1 MMKLKKKSV
10 LILCSFF
17 CILALSACGQKK
29 IPVDSVD
36 SVVDEQRILQSAVYF
51 ADMLPFGERNL
62 LDYKE
67 QQNQYALFKK
77 RFLQAW
83 NQLKPYKGNLPY
95 FRSYVQVSPE
105 KRGFSENLH
114 RWTDKQYQKLAYN
127 AQYEYFPSMAKNAL
141 IVKDTA
147 LRLAPTDKPYFINPK
162 RPGQAYPFD
171 MFQNSTLRAGS
182 AAKVFHVSYDNAW
195 YYVEATNA
203 SGWVQK
209 EHLAFTTQEIETLWK
224 QSADFAAVT
233 KDGSLVKNDRV
244 KEAVN
249 LGSVFPIISE
259 SPYGYTV
266 AVPFRS
272 LYGEARIEHCY
283 ISKDSAVKMPLPL
296 KADTVAE
303 FAEPLLGNLYGWGG
317 MYNNRD
323 CSSTLQDLFTPF
335 GIWLPRNSAQQ
346 AKAGMRLM
354 LTNLSDEEKEE
365 RIRVQ
370 AVPFQTF
377 IYLPGHIG
385 LYVGQYEGKAVML
398 HNMWGVRINEYGRFV
413 VGKTVIT
420 TLYPGEELEGFS
432 NSLMSRVQSLTVVGK
447 E

>member
-1 MMKLKKKSV
+1 MKFGRFV
-10 LILCSFF
+10 LCMICVVL
-17 CILALSACGQKK
+17 LSACGQKK
-29 IPVDSVD
+29 IPVDSV
-36 SVVDEQRILQSAVYF
+36 SAVADEQNIVQSPLYF
-51 ADMLPFGERNL
+51 ADMLPFGERTL
-62 LDYKE
+62 LDYAE
-67 QQNQYALFKK
+67 QQKQYAVFKK
-77 RFLQAW
+77 RFTAAW
-83 NQLKPYKGNLPY
+83 NQKKPYKGNLAY
-95 FRSYVQVSPE
+95 FRSYVQAVPE

-114 RWTDKQYQKLAYN
+114 RWSDKHYHALAYN
-127 AQYEYFPSMAKNAL
+127 AQYENFPSMAKNAL

-195 YYVEATNA
+195 YYVEAANA

-209 EHLAFTTQEIETLWK
+209 EHIAFTDEETEKQWK
-224 QSADFAAVT
+224 NAADYVAVV
-233 KDGSLVKNDRV
+233 KDNTLVKNSAV
-244 KEAVN
+244 AEAVN
-249 LGSVFPIISE
+249 LGSVFPLTAE
-259 SPYGYTV
+259 SSYGYTV
-266 AVPFRS
+266 AIPFRN
-272 LYGEARIEHCY
+272 LYGEVRVEQCY
-283 ISKDSAVKMPLPL
+283 VAKDRAVKMPVPL

-303 FAEPLLGNLYGWGG
+303 FSEQLMGNLYGWGG

-346 AKAGMRLM
+346 AKAGHRIVLGDI
-354 LTNLSDEEKEE
+354 SDKKKEE
-365 RIRVQ
+365 IIRVQ
-370 AVPFQTF
+370 AIPFQTL

-385 LYVGQYEGKAVML
+385 LYVGQHEGKAVML
-398 HNMWGVRINEYGRFV
+398 HNMWGVRIEEFGRFV

-420 TLYPGEELEGFS
+420 TLYPGEELEGFGS
-432 NSLMSRVQSLTVVGK
+432 SLMSRVQSLTVVGK

>member
-1 MMKLKKKSV
+1 MNSIQKSV
-10 LILCSFF
+10 QIFLVLF
-17 CILALSACGQKK
+17 CITLSACGPKK
-29 IPVDSVD
+29 IPADSADSVA
-36 SVVDEQRILQSAVYF
+36 DEQRILQSARYF
-51 ADMLPFGERNL
+51 ADMLPFGERIL

-67 QQNQYALFKK
+67 QQSQYALFKK
-77 RFLQAW
+77 RFVQAW
-83 NQLKPYKGNLPY
+83 NQNRPYKGNLPY
-95 FRSYVQVSPE
+95 FRSYVQVSAE

-114 RWTDKQYQKLAYN
+114 RWSDKHYQALADN
-127 AQYEYFPSMAKNAL
+127 AQYKIFPSMAKNAL

-171 MFQNSTLRAGS
+171 MFQNSTLRTGA
-182 AAKVFHVSYDNAW
+182 AAKVFHVSRDNAW
-195 YYVEATNA
+195 YYVEAANA

-209 EHLAFTTQEIETLWK
+209 EHIAFTSAETESVWK
-224 QSADFAAVT
+224 NSADYVAVT
-233 KDGSLVKNDRV
+233 KDGSLVTNDKM

-249 LGSVFPIISE
+249 LGSVFPLVSE
-259 SPYGYTV
+259 TRYGYVV
-266 AVPFRS
+266 AVPFRN
-272 LYGEARIEHCY
+272 LYGEAWLEHCFV
-283 ISKDSAVKMPLPL
+283 SKDNAAKMPLPL
-296 KADTVAE
+296 KADSVAE
-303 FAEPLLGNLYGWGG
+303 LAEPLMGNLYGWGG

-323 CSSTLQDLFTPF
+323 CSSTLQDLFAPF

-354 LTNLSDEEKEE
+354 LTDLSDRGKEE
-365 RIRVQ
+365 YIREH
-370 AVPFQTF
+370 AIPFQTF

-398 HNMWGVRINEYGRFV
+398 HNMWGVRINEFGRFV

-432 NSLMSRVQSLTVVGK
+432 SSLMSRVQSITIVGK
-447 E
+447 